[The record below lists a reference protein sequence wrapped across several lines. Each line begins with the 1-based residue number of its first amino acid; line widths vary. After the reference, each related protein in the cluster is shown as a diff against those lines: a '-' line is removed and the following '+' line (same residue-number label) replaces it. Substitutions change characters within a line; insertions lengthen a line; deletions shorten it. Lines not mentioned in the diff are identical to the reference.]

1 MEAFNAILEDFDEM
15 GRTYEVEL
23 AATLRVELM
32 QRG

>member
-23 AATLRVELM
+23 ATLRVELM